1 MADDVLQYTVT
12 DHATGTRYV
21 VGTVPPEKFVQH
33 LRKHNPRALGAA
45 PAGPISP
52 AGAVTISTEVT
63 TTQTVTEDPEDTG
76 PAVYPEG
83 APDDTW
89 TVKDLRAWAKAN
101 DLTLGEAKVKPQI
114 LEVIAEHLGETSP
127 TVDEASNEEHDD
139 TRPDSPESE

>member
-1 MADDVLQYTVT
+1 
-12 DHATGTRYV
+12 RR
-21 VGTVPPEKFVQH
+21 PP
-33 LRKHNPRALGAA
+33 PPGPPPPPGAE
-45 PAGPISP
+45 
-52 AGAVTISTEVT
+52 TISTEVT

-127 TVDEASNEEHDD
+127 TVDESSNEEHDD
-139 TRPDSPESE
+139 TRTDSPESE